1 VTDPVAQLS
10 SKYGNVGGAWLTGQP
25 QPESGYGYRMQ
36 LKFYASL
43 YTKQVILEML
53 FPADVLVITE
63 ETKLNVTQVY

>member
-1 VTDPVAQLS
+1 
-10 SKYGNVGGAWLTGQP
+10 
-25 QPESGYGYRMQ
+25 MQ

-43 YTKQVILEML
+43 YTKQAILEML